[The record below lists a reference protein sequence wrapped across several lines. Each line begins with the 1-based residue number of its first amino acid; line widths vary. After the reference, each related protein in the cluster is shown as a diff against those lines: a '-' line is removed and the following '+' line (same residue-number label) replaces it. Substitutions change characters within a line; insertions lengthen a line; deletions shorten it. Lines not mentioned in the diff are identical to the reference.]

1 MDEKQLIAFRMKYQ
15 GKSYEEISKATGY
28 AFSTVL
34 TYFANEG
41 AWKDSYELWA
51 NNESKYAQER
61 VRKALDSVLEI
72 AGDILVNALVR
83 ANKRVKSLESQ
94 LEVEQE
100 PKKKVDIEWNL
111 QKAEERATALAE
123 RIMDRAGMSILNR
136 SRIETVKVPEGY
148 DEITQRLIA
157 GGIDPASIG
166 YRSNA
171 PVAKEGLL
179 PN

>member
-1 MDEKQLIAFRMKYQ
+1 MDEKQLIAFRMHYQ
-15 GKSYEEISKATGY
+15 GRTSEEISKVTGLTPGTI
-28 AFSTVL
+28 S
-34 TYFANEG
+34 TYFSDDWRA
-41 AWKDSYELWA
+41 SYEIWA

-72 AGDILVNALVR
+72 AGDILVSALMR
-83 ANKRVKSLESQ
+83 ANKRVKNLEKSLEEE
-94 LEVEQE
+94 LNI
-100 PKKKVDIEWNL
+100 KKKPDLEWNL

-136 SRIETVKVPEGY
+136 SRIETVKIPEGY
-148 DEITQRLIA
+148 DEITTRLVE
-157 GGIDPASIG
+157 GGIDPSSIR